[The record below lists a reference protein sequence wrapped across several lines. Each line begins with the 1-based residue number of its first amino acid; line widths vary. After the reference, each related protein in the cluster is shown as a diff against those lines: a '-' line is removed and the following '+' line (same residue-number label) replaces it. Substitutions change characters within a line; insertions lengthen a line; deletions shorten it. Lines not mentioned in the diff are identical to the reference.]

1 MVNTTEEFVCGVIL
15 SSVVLLGLSVVSN
28 TPHLILL
35 TQFLVIAVVLASL
48 EERDMCTCICVYVV
62 LSSGLAYV

>member
-48 EERDMCTCICVYVV
+48 EERGMCACICVYVV